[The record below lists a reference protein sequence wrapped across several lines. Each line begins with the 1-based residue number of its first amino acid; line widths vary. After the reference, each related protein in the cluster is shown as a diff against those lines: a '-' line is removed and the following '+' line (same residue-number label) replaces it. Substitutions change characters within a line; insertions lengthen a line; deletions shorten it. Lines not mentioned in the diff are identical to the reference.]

1 MASLIE
7 QVVTLLGGIAS
18 GGVHYGVNK
27 SQTISVPYIVIQR
40 VASVPNVSLQGAS
53 DLQNTRMQVD
63 VYAKTVAE
71 VDTLVR
77 QIAAAFAASIITN
90 VPVLSVDLFEP
101 ETKLFRTTKD
111 FSIWSKD

>member
-7 QVVTLLGGIAS
+7 QVVSLLGGIAA

-27 SQTISVPYIVIQR
+27 SQTITVPYIVILR

-63 VYAKTVAE
+63 VYAKTVSELDA
-71 VDTLVR
+71 LGK
-77 QIAAAFAASIITN
+77 QIAAAFAGSSISN
-90 VPVLSVDLFEP
+90 VPVMSVDFFEA
-101 ETKLFRTTKD
+101 ETKLFRTTQD